1 MNLDFNIRRIVKHS
15 STFKVA
21 EQKISEMW
29 LNSSTE
35 AAYYALKGHRVQ
47 SRVLHTNAWAAA
59 WAATARYLV
68 KIRVEHPEI
77 TKEEVI
83 ELVRKEYAK
92 IH

>member
-1 MNLDFNIRRIVKHS
+1 MNLDFNVRRIVKHS

-47 SRVLHTNAWAAA
+47 SRVLQTDAWAL
-59 WAATARYLV
+59 TARYLV
-68 KIRVEHPEI
+68 RIRVEHPEI